1 MDARDFAF
9 KTSNASRY
17 DATFGAWLRAA
28 MSLCDY
34 RYIPALFL
42 KRSSQ
47 EWGQPR
53 TWLRRCFERALR
65 PLLQNAIQIPRVG
78 KLKASDCLP
87 RGGYLRGGLRGE
99 LVSLRRVSRRSGA
112 GFVLLHPRHREAL
125 ALCIQS
131 LQHQEHTLNRGVG
144 GKWQPEWFAGD
155 AAVVFTCGWRLPSN
169 KIASH
174 RRVTSSSS
182 NSSSAS
188 VVGHVSSGRRLQTL
202 TVLAKHHG
210 NVCADN
216 SSPTQAR

>member
-1 MDARDFAF
+1 MGSATYLATALLRTGTSTTTTERNPNPTRRQTQSKRLLATRGIFAWWF
-9 KTSNASRY
+9 TRRACLASTCFTSER
-17 DATFGAWLRAA
+17 GR
-28 MSLCDY
+28 LC
-34 RYIPALFL
+34 PSTPETP
-42 KRSSQ
+42 RS
-47 EWGQPR
+47 
-53 TWLRRCFERALR
+53 
-65 PLLQNAIQIPRVG
+65 
-78 KLKASDCLP
+78 
-87 RGGYLRGGLRGE
+87 
-99 LVSLRRVSRRSGA
+99 A
-112 GFVLLHPRHREAL
+112 GIVYSVF
-125 ALCIQS
+125 QS

-182 NSSSAS
+182 NSSAS

-216 SSPTQAR
+216 SSPTHAR